1 MKRLLIYGVI
11 ILVGAG
17 IYFSSNNNSSNKGST
32 PKDSLVVSD
41 IDLNRVL
48 DITLST
54 IERVDAQSANLSGD
68 PNAGDKLFF
77 ILADELSNSYS
88 SATPKLDKQTSGAI
102 GVQPNNDGSLLAF
115 QDKNT
120 NGNWEPD
127 TGNEDAIF
135 LIEIDGQNSRIIA
148 TSRIGEVNQAG
159 FSGSGF
165 LAGMLI
171 GNMLNLQNRAG
182 QTQAVSNKKPVSAQ
196 QARARAGSGSYRVG
210 K

>member
-1 MKRLLIYGVI
+1 MKRLLIYGVVI
-11 ILVGAG
+11 AVGAG

-48 DITLST
+48 DITLDT
-54 IERVDAQSANLSGD
+54 IERVDAHSVNFAGD
-68 PNAGDKLFF
+68 PNGGDQLFF
-77 ILADELSNSYS
+77 ILANELSSSYS
-88 SATPKLDKQTSGAI
+88 LATPKLDKKTDGAI
-102 GVQPNNDGSLLAF
+102 GVQPNSDGSLIAF

-120 NGNWEPD
+120 NGNWDLEV
-127 TGNEDAIF
+127 GNEDAIF

>member
-1 MKRLLIYGVI
+1 MKLWVYGIVI
-11 ILVGAG
+11 AVGAG
-17 IYFSSNNNSSNKGST
+17 LYFSFNNNSSNESST

-48 DITLST
+48 DITLDA
-54 IERVDAQSANLSGD
+54 IERVDNKSANFAGD
-68 PNAGDKLFF
+68 PNAGDRLFF

-88 SATPKLDKQTSGAI
+88 SATPKLDKQTTGAI
-102 GVQPNNDGSLLAF
+102 GVQPNEDGSLLAF

-148 TSRIGEVNQAG
+148 TSRIGEVNQSS
-159 FSGSGF
+159 FSGTGF

-182 QTQAVSNKKPVSAQ
+182 QTQAVSNKKPVTAQ
-196 QARARAGSGSYRVG
+196 QARTRAGSGSYRVG

>member
-1 MKRLLIYGVI
+1 MKKLLFYGVVI
-11 ILVGAG
+11 AVGAG
-17 IYFSSNNNSSNKGST
+17 IYLSSSNNSSNKGST

-48 DITLST
+48 DITLNT
-54 IERVDAQSANLSGD
+54 IERVDAQSADL
-68 PNAGDKLFF
+68 AGDLYAGEKLFF
-77 ILADELSNSYS
+77 ILANELSNSYS
-88 SATPKLDKQTSGAI
+88 SATPKLDKQTNGAI
-102 GVQPNNDGSLLAF
+102 GVQPNSDGSLLAF
-115 QDKNT
+115 QDENT
-120 NGNWEPD
+120 NGNWDQEV
-127 TGNEDAIF
+127 GNEDPIF

-165 LAGMLI
+165 LTGMLI
-171 GNMLNLQNRAG
+171 GNMLNRQSRAG
-182 QTQAVSNKKPVSAQ
+182 QTQAVSNKKPVSAR